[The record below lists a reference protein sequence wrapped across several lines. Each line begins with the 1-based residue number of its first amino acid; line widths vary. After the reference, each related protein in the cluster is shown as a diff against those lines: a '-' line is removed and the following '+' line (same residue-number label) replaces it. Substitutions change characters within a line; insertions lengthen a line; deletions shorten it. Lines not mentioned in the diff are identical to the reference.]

1 MIKMILVV
9 LTISMTL
16 VLGAQASWPA
26 HGKQYIQARTVAPAL
41 VTVATSAKA
50 DVAVLNSRW
59 YGRPADIELSVP
71 CFRAMNDTPDEID
84 RYQMH
89 CRKRAERAN
98 ESPSYGDG
106 VGHHED
112 SGNNRNS
119 EVNEYAY
126 EIRVQ
131 NNGAKTIKGIAW
143 DYIFADP
150 QTNEDL
156 ARHTFFNETQIR
168 PGEART
174 LTATSIKPPSRVIT
188 VQMLLNNSSGSYKEE
203 IKVKRIIYADGSTW
217 QLELN

>member
-1 MIKMILVV
+1 MILVV

-50 DVAVLNSRW
+50 DIAVLNSRW
-59 YGRPADIELSVP
+59 YGRPADIELSLP
-71 CFRAMNDTPDEID
+71 CFHAMNDSSDEID
-84 RYQMH
+84 RYQMG
-89 CRKRAERAN
+89 CRKRPEQTN
-98 ESPSYGDG
+98 ESSSLGDG
-106 VGHHED
+106 VGRND
-112 SGNNRNS
+112 DRGNNRN

-126 EIRVQ
+126 EIRIQ
-131 NNGAKTIKGIAW
+131 NIGRKTIKGITW

-156 ARHTFFNETQIR
+156 ACHTFFNETQIR

-188 VQMLLNNSSGSYKEE
+188 VQMLLNNS
-203 IKVKRIIYADGSTW
+203 R
-217 QLELN
+217 